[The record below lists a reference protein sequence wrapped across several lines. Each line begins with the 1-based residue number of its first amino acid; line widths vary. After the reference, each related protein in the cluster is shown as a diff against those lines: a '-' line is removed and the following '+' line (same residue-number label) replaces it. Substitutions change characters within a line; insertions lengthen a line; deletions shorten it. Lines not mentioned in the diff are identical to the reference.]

1 MKLISHQIKTYYE
14 YNGKFYSVSDRK
26 DLRVNDIFI
35 DGRDYGVKIVEDVQ
49 DLFDLAYMAPELYVI
64 LEEVTIQN

>member
-1 MKLISHQIKTYYE
+1 MKDITNHILTCYR
-14 YNGKFYSVSDRK
+14 YNGKFYIASDRK
-26 DLRVNDIFI
+26 NLRVNDIFI

-64 LEEVTIQN
+64 LEEVTVQN

>member
-35 DGRDYGVKIVEDVQ
+35 DGRDYGVKIVEDIQ